1 MRKINVFAASVGR
14 EFGKSA
20 ENYGDNLMADLLREL
35 FSCEPVYVD
44 ESRAELLGVGSLL
57 DIYYKRHR
65 ADKLGFLRKRP
76 WRTLHV
82 WGAGFIKS
90 NTEALWPQRLVIYA
104 VRGELTKARVA
115 PGKPVAL
122 GDPALLLPLIWP
134 KKVTATSEVTV
145 IPHFVTYQS
154 FVSQYA
160 ASLPKH
166 WRILNL
172 LGDPK
177 QITDDISSSDY
188 IVSSSLH
195 GLILA
200 DAYGVPSCWM
210 EPHGKLKGD
219 GFKFIDY
226 FSCRGT
232 PIAGPVDFEVFLSDF
247 KRGVRAGAASVPS
260 PDRINALLKAFPFQ

>member
-1 MRKINVFAASVGR
+1 MRKVKIFAASVGQK
-14 EFGKSA
+14 FGETA

-35 FSCEPVYVD
+35 FSCEPVYVK
-44 ESRAELLGVGSLL
+44 ESEAELLGIGSLL
-57 DIYYKRHR
+57 DIYYKQHHK
-65 ADKLGFLRKRP
+65 DKLGFLRKRP

-82 WGAGFIKS
+82 WGAGFISSTTK
-90 NTEALWPQRLVIYA
+90 ALWPQSLVFHA

-115 PGKPVAL
+115 PESFVAL

-134 KKVTATSEVTV
+134 KKVTPTAEVTI
-145 IPHFVTYQS
+145 IPHFITYQN
-154 FVSQYA
+154 FVAQYGA
-160 ASLPKH
+160 GLPKH

-177 QITDDISSSDY
+177 AITDGISSSDY

-200 DAYGVPSCWM
+200 DAYDIPSRWM
-210 EPHGKLKGD
+210 EPHGELKGD

-226 FSCRGT
+226 FSCRGA
-232 PIAGPVDFEVFLSDF
+232 PIAGPIDFETFLSDF
-247 KRGVRAGAASVPS
+247 KNGVRDGAASVPS
-260 PDRINALLKAFPFQ
+260 PERISALLQSFPFR